1 MTPKP
6 SSRRAREREALD
18 SDDSFY
24 GWNASL
30 LPVSAVTLR
39 LVKLAAKSC
48 RVSEAEALEK
58 AVYWYAVEKLRLKA
72 DVGAVVAPP
81 RGRKR

>member
-6 SSRRAREREALD
+6 SSRRARERVAPELA
-18 SDDSFY
+18 
-24 GWNASL
+24 L
-30 LPVSAVTLR
+30 LPPSPLGFVTKRLLR
-39 LVKLAAKSC
+39 LIAQSC
-48 RVSEAEALEK
+48 RVTQAQAMRE